1 VREDVSIGLRQS
13 KTLTAFFMLLRS
25 AASMLVLILSTVS
38 AVAKSWHGIV
48 PLRSTRSD
56 VRRQL
61 GKPLI
66 PDGRIELFEGETGHI
81 QIMYARKPCEIGLPA
96 DWGNWNV
103 PQDTVVNITVTL
115 NRILQLSDL
124 RLRNL
129 KKMKWYTDSSGATY
143 YHDAIRGIEYQV
155 EGDLVTAITYG
166 PAATD
171 KRFRCK
177 ANAPRLKY

>member
-1 VREDVSIGLRQS
+1 MTGVNGPDSQARVCLISMTFKS
-13 KTLTAFFMLLRS
+13 VACFVVLTF
-25 AASMLVLILSTVS
+25 STVT
-38 AVAKSWHGIV
+38 ATAKSWHGIV
-48 PLRSTRSD
+48 PLQSTRAD
-56 VRRQL
+56 VRREL
-61 GKPLI
+61 GKPLT
-66 PDGRIELFEGETGHI
+66 PDGHIELFESESGHV
-81 QIMYARKPCEIGLPA
+81 QVMYARKPCEMGLPA

-103 PQDTVVNITVTL
+103 PPDTVVNITVTL
-115 NRILQLSDL
+115 NRILRLGDL

-129 KKMKWYTDSSGATY
+129 KKMKWYTDNSGATY

-171 KRFRCK
+171 KRFRCA